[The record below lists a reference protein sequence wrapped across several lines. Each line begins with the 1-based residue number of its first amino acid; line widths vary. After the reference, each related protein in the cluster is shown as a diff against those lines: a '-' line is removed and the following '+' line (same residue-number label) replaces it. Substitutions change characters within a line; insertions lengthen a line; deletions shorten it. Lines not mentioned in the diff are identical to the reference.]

1 MAAAMGTPD
10 PGCHTPT
17 ERPLDG
23 TAGALVVQEFDITPM
38 GASKQQVL
46 TFYSDGTRRVVE
58 HELQP

>member
-1 MAAAMGTPD
+1 MGTPD

-17 ERPLDG
+17 ESPFN
-23 TAGALVVQEFDITPM
+23 TTGALVVQEFDITPM